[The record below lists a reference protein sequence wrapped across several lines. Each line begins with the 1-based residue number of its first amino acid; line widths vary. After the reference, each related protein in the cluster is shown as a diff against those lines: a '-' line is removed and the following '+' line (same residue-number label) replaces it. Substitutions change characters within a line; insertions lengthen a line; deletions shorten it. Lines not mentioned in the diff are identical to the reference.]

1 LDKPTLA
8 QNDAGSTPEAPAS
21 AALTRRVRVNF
32 SSTIKD
38 GWHYEATIEVQ
49 GTGSP
54 GDIAVELTRLDQIA
68 KVVGESGVI
77 VRQRGAGEVSPS

>member
-38 GWHYEATIEVQ
+38 GWHYEATVEVQ
-49 GTGSP
+49 GTAGP
-54 GDIAVELTRLDQIA
+54 VELEQALLALDTVA
-68 KVVGESGVI
+68 KSVGEGGVA
-77 VRQRGAGEVSPS
+77 VRQRGAGEVPPA